1 MPLKRWW
8 LGLACGVLLLSGLR
22 LFALGNHVLFD
33 TTEARYGEV
42 ARLMLVTGDWV
53 TPQNEL
59 GVPFWAKPP
68 LYAWAGAASMQLLGV
83 SEWAVRLPSVLFS
96 ALTLAI
102 VWAWALGLQARA
114 GFDAPQSRQ
123 TSAAACAI
131 LGSMALFFVSAGA
144 IMTEAT
150 LLLCTTG
157 MLACFWFSVVQT
169 APAQKRWAWGFFVF
183 AGLGMLAKGPVAWVY
198 AGLPIAAWV
207 VIQRQWV
214 RTWQQLPWIRG
225 TALTLLICA
234 PWYVAAEMRTPG
246 YWAYFF
252 IGEHFKRFT
261 QPGWSGD
268 MYGNAHIEPRGTIW
282 IFLLA
287 GALPWT
293 FLAVG
298 QVGAWLKR
306 CATRTAEKL
315 DASDRFLILCT
326 LAPLVFFTLSRN
338 IIWTY
343 TLPALP
349 ALAIL
354 LARRWAFTRAF
365 LATFAVGLLALGV
378 YFVAVLPGLA
388 QERSAAQT
396 VAAWH
401 SAQSRA
407 PGPLVFIGS
416 AKPPH
421 SAKFYSRAQA
431 LGAPTADATLRM
443 FPGARV
449 YLAWPAKRQSSSAS
463 TEIGTDELLRNGLI
477 KPVSRSSAYALYV
490 FDPSSTATDKAPAK
504 ASTKAV
510 D

>member
-1 MPLKRWW
+1 
-8 LGLACGVLLLSGLR
+8 
-22 LFALGNHVLFD
+22 
-33 TTEARYGEV
+33 
-42 ARLMLVTGDWV
+42 
-53 TPQNEL
+53 
-59 GVPFWAKPP
+59 
-68 LYAWAGAASMQLLGV
+68 
-83 SEWAVRLPSVLFS
+83 
-96 ALTLAI
+96 
-102 VWAWALGLQARA
+102 
-114 GFDAPQSRQ
+114 
-123 TSAAACAI
+123 
-131 LGSMALFFVSAGA
+131 
-144 IMTEAT
+144 
-150 LLLCTTG
+150 
-157 MLACFWFSVVQT
+157 
-169 APAQKRWAWGFFVF
+169 
-183 AGLGMLAKGPVAWVY
+183 
-198 AGLPIAAWV
+198 
-207 VIQRQWV
+207 
-214 RTWQQLPWIRG
+214 
-225 TALTLLICA
+225 
-234 PWYVAAEMRTPG
+234 MRTPG

-293 FLAVG
+293 FLAVW
-298 QVGAWLKR
+298 QVGVWLKR

-396 VAAWH
+396 AAAWQ
-401 SAQSRA
+401 SAQSSA

-421 SAKFYSRAQA
+421 SAKFYSRAQS
-431 LGAPTADATLRM
+431 LGAPTADDALRM
-443 FPGARV
+443 FPSGRV
-449 YLAWPAKRQSSSAS
+449 YLAWPAKRQSSSALP
-463 TEIGTDELLRNGLI
+463 EIDTDELFRSGLM